1 MLVVVDRWK
10 IENGFEKFEK
20 GLDIFGFIE
29 ECLVFYSFGFLEEKK
44 VFLKRGEII
53 DVYI

>member
-1 MLVVVDRWK
+1 VLAVVDRWK
-10 IENGFEKFEK
+10 IENGSEKSEK
-20 GLDIFGFIE
+20 GSDISGSTE
-29 ECLVFYSFGFLEEKK
+29 ECLVLHSLGLLEEKK